1 MPVYHIGDL
10 VKPNPDSPHHMY
22 EENPEAIG
30 LILEMR
36 SMMHM
41 RPEARVMWN
50 DAPGHPAW
58 TILDEIIPLE

>member
-1 MPVYHIGDL
+1 MPDYQAGDL
-10 VKPNPDSPHHMY
+10 VRPNPDSPHHMY

-30 LILEMR
+30 IILEMR

-41 RPEARVMWN
+41 RPEARIMWN

>member
-10 VKPNPDSPHHMY
+10 VRTNPDSPHHMY